1 MLKGI
6 KIKSITATLILL
18 VSATLS
24 YAQYYSWG
32 ADPVRLKWME
42 SKGKQASVIY
52 PRSAERIG
60 VTTLYLTEQI
70 RPYINYGFTLPPLD
84 LPFVI
89 HPENMSSNGLV
100 MWLPKRVEF
109 LSTPSIDSYSM
120 PWLKQLVA
128 HEYRHAAQYN
138 NLNVGFI
145 KFLSYILGEQSSTI
159 GLIFMP
165 LWMMEGDATM
175 CETEASSFGRA
186 LQPSFTLEYRAM
198 GDIVNKYRNSDKF
211 FCGSYRD
218 FIPDHYK
225 LGYQM
230 VAHGNDLAGR
240 VMANDMASYGARHP
254 WMIISEGWR
263 MKRLF
268 GFSSKSLFNSTF
280 SSLHSFWSAL
290 PHVENSSQPT
300 AAPARD
306 SYTTY
311 SDPIWVE
318 GKIIS
323 LKSSLSQ
330 PSQIVA
336 LDPTTGNE
344 QTICYTG
351 NVSTRPIYDRV
362 NNRLWWTEYRRSV
375 MFEQKVKS
383 SLCYIDLDSKQP
395 RTANMQRKNILY
407 PTPDDDGGLA
417 WIEYKS
423 DGIYSFHHRLC
434 DGTEMEFSLLF
445 GNEVHSLAWDN
456 LTRAHYCLITSDKGM
471 HIAKIDSQHNL
482 TPLTKPAYIT
492 LSKLRAEDGKL
503 YFGSISSGKD
513 EVHCIDLSSGKEYQL
528 SESIYGSFDPAPTSE
543 GKLLMTTYDSLG
555 YMTAWQPMD
564 KLQREVS
571 YSALPRN
578 VVNPPHT
585 KWNIINLDTVS
596 ISPPKE
602 QLEAVPQK
610 TRRYRKV
617 ATLFN
622 VHSWAPLSYDPFS
635 LSEDGSIYMN
645 LGATVMTQ
653 NLLSSMQGF
662 FTYGWSGSQGH
673 IIKGSL
679 RYYGLGPTI
688 SLNATYGGHQ
698 NIYPIYTYN
707 PDKHEIE
714 FPEAPHHGKYYSFG
728 AHISFPL
735 MFQRGYHTRYVIA
748 SAGWEFSNGLVANT
762 GKLSFNDG
770 ISNIATIGY
779 SKGLHLTQF
788 SLAYQDMVRMA
799 PRDFAPRWGI
809 TASASY
815 ATNPANGN
823 FSDLAALYT
832 KIYTPGF
839 MPHNSLTLAV
849 AYQNSFGGFQ
859 SDEAVSALRFR
870 STKLLPR
877 GFDSS
882 QIENKNYMAMSLNYQ
897 LPLCYPDGGWQGIIY
912 CKRIRFNA
920 GVDAACFQYAQF
932 HQQGKVNHKWHNL
945 LSYGGDI
952 IFDINV
958 LSQPASAT
966 TSLKLS
972 FYQPSEGGFYF
983 SAGMELPF

>member
-6 KIKSITATLILL
+6 KIKSFAITLIL
-18 VSATLS
+18 VMSVTLS

-32 ADPVRLKWME
+32 ADPARLKWME
-42 SKGKQASVIY
+42 SKGERASVIY
-52 PRSAERIG
+52 PRSTERIG
-60 VTTLYLTEQI
+60 LTTLYLTEQI

-84 LPFVI
+84 IPFVI
-89 HPENMSSNGLV
+89 HPENMNSNGLV

-109 LSTPSIDSYSM
+109 LSSPSIDSYSM

-175 CETEASSFGRA
+175 CETQASSFGRA

-198 GDIVNKYRNSDKF
+198 GNIAEKYRNCDKF

-230 VAHGNDLAGR
+230 VAHGNDLVGR

-268 GFSSKSLFNSTF
+268 GFSAKTLFRSTF
-280 SSLHSFWSAL
+280 TSLNTFWDDL
-290 PHVENSSQPT
+290 PHVENSTSPT
-300 AAPARD
+300 AAPARN

-311 SDPIWVE
+311 SDPVWVN

-323 LKSSLSQ
+323 LKKSLDE

-336 LDPTTGNE
+336 LDPVTGSEQRLCFTGN
-344 QTICYTG
+344 I
-351 NVSTRPIYDRV
+351 STRPIYDKI

-383 SLCYIDLDSKQP
+383 SLCYLDLGNKLP

-407 PTPDDDGGLA
+407 PTPDDEGGLA
-417 WIEYKS
+417 WIEYES
-423 DGIYSFHHRLC
+423 SGTYSFHHRLC
-434 DGTEMEFSLLF
+434 DGTEHSFSILF
-445 GNEVHSLAWDN
+445 GNEIHSLAWDN
-456 LTRAHYCLITSDKGM
+456 TTRAYYCIVTSDKGM
-471 HIAKIDSQHNL
+471 HIAKIDSEHKL
-482 TPLTKPAYIT
+482 SPLTKPAYIT
-492 LSKLRAEDGKL
+492 ISKLRAADGKL
-503 YFGSISSGKD
+503 YFGSIASGKD
-513 EVHCIDLSSGKEYQL
+513 EAHCIDLHSGKEYQL
-528 SESIYGSFDPAPTSE
+528 SASTYGSFDPAPTTD
-543 GKLLMTTYDSLG
+543 GHIVMTTYDSLG
-555 YMTAWQPMD
+555 YYPAWQQAE
-564 KLQREVS
+564 KSQGEVA
-571 YSALPRN
+571 YSSLPRN

-585 KWNIINLDTVS
+585 EWGIINLDTVS
-596 ISPPKE
+596 ITPPQEKMS
-602 QLEAVPQK
+602 AAAQK
-610 TRRYRKV
+610 TRRYRKA

-622 VHSWAPLSYDPFS
+622 LHSWAPLSYDPFS
-635 LSEDGSIYMN
+635 LSEGDITMN
-645 LGATVMTQ
+645 VGATVMTQ

-662 FTYGWSGSQGH
+662 FTYGYSGKQGH

-688 SLNATYGGHQ
+688 SLNVSYGGHQ
-698 NIYPIYTYN
+698 NIYPVYTYN

-714 FPEAPHHGKYYSFG
+714 LPEAPTRGRYYSIG
-728 AHISFPL
+728 ADLSFPL
-735 MFQRGYHTRYVIA
+735 MFQRGYHTRYLIA
-748 SAGWEFSNGLVANT
+748 SAGWEFSNGLIANT
-762 GKLSFNDG
+762 GKLKFDDG
-770 ISNIATIGY
+770 ISNVATIGY
-779 SKGLHLTQF
+779 SRGLHLTQF
-788 SLAYQDMVRMA
+788 SLTYQDMVRA
-799 PRDFAPRWGI
+799 AHRDFAPPWGV
-809 TASASY
+809 TASATY
-815 ATNPANGN
+815 ATNPHNGN
-823 FSDLAALYT
+823 FSDLVALYA

-849 AYQNSFGGFQ
+849 AYQNSFGGYK
-859 SDEAVSALRFR
+859 SNDAVSALSFK

-882 QIENKNYMAMSLNYQ
+882 QIHNHNYMAMSLNYQ
-897 LPLCYPDGGWQGIIY
+897 LPVCYPDGGWQGILY
-912 CKRIRFNA
+912 FKRIRLNA
-920 GVDAACFQYAQF
+920 GFDLARFQAPIFYQE
-932 HQQGKVNHKWHNL
+932 GKVGHEWHNL
-945 LSYGGDI
+945 YAYGGDI
-952 IFDINV
+952 ILDVN
-958 LSQPASAT
+958 LLNQPASAT
-966 TSLKLS
+966 TALKLS
-972 FYQPSEGGFYF
+972 FYQPSEGSFYF
-983 SAGMELPF
+983 SAGVELPF